1 MDSAMNLKVLKNDSD
16 HEAALVQAERLVEV
30 DPVAGSSDADRLE
43 VLSLLIEDY
52 EKKRFPLEA
61 PTPMSAI
68 LFRMEESGLRQRDLV
83 PMIGSRSRVSE
94 VLSGKR
100 PLTVPMIRALSDGL
114 GISADLLVAEKKGP
128 TPSQGEALD
137 NAIDWSRFPVKQM
150 HQRGWF
156 GLARITK
163 KNAEEIV
170 RAFVE
175 RVSSQANCALY
186 RRRFHGQG
194 LSEKSRYSLLAWTA
208 RVLVRAKEEG
218 TDIGPFDPMRIT
230 SEDLKELAR
239 LSVFESG
246 PRLAVE
252 FLAKRGITVIIE
264 PRLPNSLLDGAA
276 LLTEQRN
283 AVIGLT
289 LRYDRVDAFWFTLFH
304 ELIHVWRHLSSATEA
319 FVDRLESL
327 SDDDDY
333 REKEANRLAQE
344 SLIPRAVWRRSAA
357 FLAPTR
363 ESVQRLADDLHI
375 HPGIVVGRLHHE
387 TGNYKTFVEFLRHGS
402 VRSQFPDVSFE

>member
-1 MDSAMNLKVLKNDSD
+1 MDFKVLKSDSD
-16 HEAALVQAERLVEV
+16 YESALIQAERLVEI
-30 DPVAGSSDADRLE
+30 DPGLGSTEADRLE

-61 PTPMSAI
+61 PTPISAI
-68 LFRMEESGLRQRDLV
+68 LFRMEESGLRQKDLV

-94 VLSGKR
+94 VLAGKR
-100 PLTVPMIRALSDGL
+100 PLTVPMIRALSEGL
-114 GISADLLVAEKKGP
+114 GISADLLVAEEKPDTASRSEG
-128 TPSQGEALD
+128 LD
-137 NAIDWSRFPVKQM
+137 AIDWSKFPVKQM

-156 GLARITK
+156 GSARINK
-163 KNAEEIV
+163 MNADEVV
-170 RAFVE
+170 RSFFAKA
-175 RVSSQANCALY
+175 SSQANYALY
-186 RRRFHGQG
+186 RRRFRGEG
-194 LSEKSRYSLLAWTA
+194 LSERTRYSVLAWTA
-208 RVLVRAKEEG
+208 RVLVRAKEECRE
-218 TDIGPFDPMRIT
+218 IGPFDPMRL
-230 SEDLKELAR
+230 SRDDLKELAR

-252 FLAKRGITVIIE
+252 FLAKRGIAVIVE

-319 FVDRLESL
+319 FVDRLENP
-327 SDDDDY
+327 DGDDY
-333 REKEANRLAQE
+333 REKEANRLARE
-344 SLIPRAVWRRSAA
+344 SLIPRAIWRRSAA

-363 ESVQRLADDLHI
+363 ESVQRLADELHI

-387 TGNYKTFVEFLRHGS
+387 TGNYKTFVDLLRHGS
-402 VRSQFPDVSFE
+402 VRRQFTDAAFE